1 MSSYNKTKNLKLN
14 QWRESDVPKRTD
26 FNYDNEIIDSAI
38 GGHHGNNDI
47 HITADERARWNEYIF
62 TGLYIGDGDLTRVIE
77 TKCPFDV
84 IFGLVYADESPPSIH
99 YNDDGST
106 HHYVSLISQ
115 FGCTIGAWLEDNK
128 RDISVINSF
137 GAEIENEHANMNE
150 IGIMYRYVLFR
161 DNRAYIPKTEES

>member
-38 GGHHGNNDI
+38 SGHNENSAI
-47 HITADERARWNEYIF
+47 HITAEERDCWNNFLFSGVYF
-62 TGLYIGDGDLTRVIE
+62 GDGKLSRKIVTG
-77 TKCPFDV
+77 CPFDV
-84 IFGLVYADESPPSIH
+84 AFGLIYADETPPSIH

-106 HHYVSLISQ
+106 HHYLSYISQ
-115 FGCTIGAWLEDNK
+115 FGCTIGASIEDNN

-137 GAEIENEHANMNE
+137 GAEIENEHSNMNE
-150 IGIMYRYVLFR
+150 IGLMYRYVLFR
-161 DNRAYIPKTEES
+161 DNRTDE